1 MAINTDKDSLIQLAI
16 GPLVALAIF
25 SLSFTKALERAEL
38 LSYDWRLN
46 VRNNLFGPPPMDPRL
61 GTVDIDDKSI
71 EAEGRYQDWTRDKYK
86 DVVSILS
93 RFGASALAFDV
104 YFTEPSARVIS
115 ENQVTNWSAVDSTSL
130 SNLFRQK
137 DHDRNFQRSIARA
150 HNVYLAQF
158 TVMAVGEEE
167 ELPRTADKDAALSW
181 VRDNAPRLA
190 VDPETSTL
198 SRIIDFTPPF
208 HTLRDAARGFA
219 FAQSIADVDGARR
232 RYPLVYQYEDVPF
245 PSLALLVV
253 CDYLGVPMA
262 NVVITPGLSVHI
274 PGALVDDD
282 GTRHDIDIPIDEGG
296 NMIVNWAGRY
306 YKTFVHLPHI
316 GLRWAAKQLL
326 LDRIK
331 ELVSSGTRSPGP
343 IKNQLISEGFEDPDE
358 NHFAVVDFGQAYG
371 TERAIRGGATDAVE
385 FWRSRGLQN
394 PGEDQVG
401 MFNLIAVNNKV
412 AQLLESD
419 SAISSQ
425 SLRRALA
432 AADSE
437 QVAESEA
444 YVRGLLV
451 DGRVP
456 ASARPLY
463 YYPLSAY
470 KGRVLT
476 KSDIEGKILV
486 YGLTATGTED
496 LNVTPFQ
503 GDYPMVGIYPNVMN
517 TILLSQFIQ
526 RIPPWIDALLT
537 FAFGVLL
544 SLVIPRLRVL
554 LGAAFVFA
562 VIVFYALIAFLALS
576 HAGWWLDAVGP
587 LTTLVV
593 GYLAITIYGYVI
605 KEREKEFVQGAFGHY
620 LSPAVVDE
628 IMNNP
633 DMINQLGGEE
643 RVMTSFFSDVASFS
657 TISECLT
664 PSELVSF
671 INEYLSEMCAIVEH
685 YGGTIDKF
693 EGDAILSFFGAPAI
707 LEDHAM
713 RGCLSC
719 IDQQRK
725 LVELREQWSTDRS
738 LPPALYTLW
747 DNWSAQGRVFAH
759 VRMGLTAGPMV
770 VGNMGSSSRTDYTM
784 MGDTVNLAARF
795 ESGQKIYGTGIMV
808 NGAIYEAV
816 EDAVE
821 ARKLDLIQV
830 VGKEEPVAAYEILER
845 KGELSAEQ
853 FDVLGLYNQG
863 LSTYQRFE
871 FEEAKK
877 LFDQALK
884 IDPTD
889 GPSALYVDR
898 CEDFVANPPDDLI
911 FRADSK

>member
-1 MAINTDKDSLIQLAI
+1 MTTNTDKDSLIQLAI

-61 GTVDIDDKSI
+61 GTIDIDDKSI

-93 RFGASALAFDV
+93 RFGAAALAFDV

-115 ENQVTNWSAVDSTSL
+115 EGQVAWTAVDSASL
-130 SNLFRQK
+130 RDTFLHADY
-137 DHDRNFQRSIARA
+137 DHSFQRAIARA
-150 HNVYLAQF
+150 KNVYLAQF
-158 TVMAVGEEE
+158 TVMGNEDV
-167 ELPRTADKDAALSW
+167 LPRSADKDAALAW
-181 VRDNAPRLA
+181 LKENAPSLA
-190 VDPETSTL
+190 DPGNSGL
-198 SRIIDFTPPF
+198 SRIIDFTAPY
-208 HTLRDAARGFA
+208 HALRNAARGFA

-232 RYPLVYQYEDVPF
+232 RYPLVYQYEDIPF

-253 CDYLGVPMA
+253 CDYLGVAMA
-262 NVVITPGLSVHI
+262 DVVITPGVSVHI
-274 PGALVDDD
+274 PNTSVLG
-282 GTRHDIDIPIDEGG
+282 RPPQDIDIPIDRSGT
-296 NMIVNWAGRY
+296 MIVNWTG
-306 YKTFVHLPHI
+306 KWDETFIHFPHI
-316 GLRWAAKQLL
+316 GLTWAAEQLL
-326 LDRIK
+326 LNRIK
-331 ELVSSGTRSPGP
+331 ELFSIDRSYVRY
-343 IKNQLISEGFEDPDE
+343 KDRLNEVLTSEGHEDEDQIDGARATFIRSYGIE
-358 NHFAVVDFGQAYG
+358 SAINRGAV
-371 TERAIRGGATDAVE
+371 DAVE
-385 FWRSRGLQN
+385 FFRSQKLQN
-394 PGEDQVG
+394 PGEAQID
-401 MFNLIAVNNKV
+401 MFEQIALNNRV

-419 SAISSQ
+419 GNMSSQ
-425 SLRRALA
+425 ALQSALA
-432 AADSE
+432 AVDSG
-437 QVAESEA
+437 QVTESEF
-444 YVRGLLV
+444 YVRTLLIE
-451 DGRVP
+451 GRVP
-456 ASARPLY
+456 AAARPLY
-463 YYPLSAY
+463 YYPFSVFQ
-470 KGRVLT
+470 GHVLT
-476 KSDIEGKILV
+476 KADVEGKILF

-517 TILLSQFIQ
+517 TILLEQFIR
-526 RIPPWIDALLT
+526 RIPPWMDALLT
-537 FAFGVLL
+537 FAFGIVL

-554 LGAAFVFA
+554 MGAGFVL
-562 VIVFYALIAFLALS
+562 VVVVLYATIAFLALS

-664 PSELVSF
+664 PSELVHF
-671 INEYLSEMCAIVEH
+671 INDYLSEMCGIIEH

-693 EGDAILSFFGAPAI
+693 EGDAILAFFGAPAI
-707 LEDHAM
+707 LADHAM
-713 RGCLSC
+713 RGTLSC

-725 LVELREQWSTDRS
+725 LLELREQWATDRS
-738 LPPALYTLW
+738 LPPALYGLW
-747 DNWSAQGRVFAH
+747 DNWTAQGRIFAH
-759 VRMGLTAGPMV
+759 VRMGMTAGPMV
-770 VGNMGSSSRTDYTM
+770 VGNMGSRTRTDYTM

-830 VGKEEPVAAYEILER
+830 VGKEEPVVAYEILER
-845 KGELSAEQ
+845 KGALSAEQ
-853 FDVLGLYNQG
+853 YEVLGLYNEG
-863 LSTYQRFE
+863 LGAYERFE
-871 FEEAKK
+871 FAKAK
-877 LFDQALK
+877 EQFDRALK

-889 GPSALYVDR
+889 GPSALYADR
-898 CEDFVANPPDDLI
+898 CEDFAANPPDDLI

>member
-1 MAINTDKDSLIQLAI
+1 MVINTDKDSLIQLAI
-16 GPLVALAIF
+16 GPLVALLVFA
-25 SLSFTKALERAEL
+25 LSFSKALERAEL

-46 VRNNLFGPPPMDPRL
+46 VRNNLFGPPPMDSRL
-61 GTVDIDDKSI
+61 GTIDIDDKSI
-71 EAEGRYQDWTRDKYK
+71 ESEGRYQDWTRDKYK

-115 ENQVTNWSAVDSTSL
+115 ENQITSWSTIDSTSL
-130 SNLFRQK
+130 SNLFRRE
-137 DHDRNFQRSIARA
+137 DHDRSFQRSIARA
-150 HNVYLAQF
+150 ENVYLAQF
-158 TVMAVGEEE
+158 TVMGDEDV
-167 ELPRTADKDAALSW
+167 LPRTKDKDAALSW
-181 VRDNAPRLA
+181 LRDNAPLL
-190 VDPETSTL
+190 VDPGSSSL
-198 SRIIDFTPPF
+198 SPIIDFTPPL

-253 CDYLGVPMA
+253 CDYLNVPMA

-274 PGALVDDD
+274 PNASAAGEPP
-282 GTRHDIDIPIDEGG
+282 HDIDIPIDDRGT
-296 NMIVNWAGRY
+296 MIVNWSGVWDE
-306 YKTFVHLPHI
+306 TFVHFPHI

-331 ELVSSGTRSPGP
+331 ELFSIDPDYMRKPALMMDLLT
-343 IKNQLISEGFEDPDE
+343 SEGHEDPDE
-358 NHFAVVDFGQAYG
+358 NANVRNTFIRSYG
-371 TERAIRGGATDAVE
+371 IERAVRRGASDAVE
-385 FWRSRGLQN
+385 FWRTRGLET
-394 PGEDQVG
+394 PGEAQTS
-401 MFNLIAVNNKV
+401 MFEQIALNNNV
-412 AQLLESD
+412 AQLLEADGDMSFHELQN
-419 SAISSQ
+419 ATGT
-425 SLRRALA
+425 
-432 AADSE
+432 ADSG

-463 YYPLSAY
+463 YYPFSVFQ
-470 KGRVLT
+470 GRVLT
-476 KSDIEGKILV
+476 KADVEGKILF

-562 VIVFYALIAFLALS
+562 VVVLYALIAFLALS

-587 LTTLVV
+587 LMTLVI

-671 INEYLSEMCAIVEH
+671 INEYLSEMCAILEH

-770 VGNMGSSSRTDYTM
+770 VGNMGSSTRTDYTM

-889 GPSALYVDR
+889 GPSALYADR
-898 CEDFVANPPDDLI
+898 CENFVANPPDDLI

>member
-1 MAINTDKDSLIQLAI
+1 M
-16 GPLVALAIF
+16 
-25 SLSFTKALERAEL
+25 
-38 LSYDWRLN
+38 
-46 VRNNLFGPPPMDPRL
+46 
-61 GTVDIDDKSI
+61 
-71 EAEGRYQDWTRDKYK
+71 
-86 DVVSILS
+86 
-93 RFGASALAFDV
+93 
-104 YFTEPSARVIS
+104 
-115 ENQVTNWSAVDSTSL
+115 
-130 SNLFRQK
+130 
-137 DHDRNFQRSIARA
+137 
-150 HNVYLAQF
+150 
-158 TVMAVGEEE
+158 
-167 ELPRTADKDAALSW
+167 LPRTPDKEAALSW
-181 VRDNAPRLA
+181 LRDNAPQIA
-190 VDPETSTL
+190 DPESSTL

-208 HTLRDAARGFA
+208 HTLRDAGRGFA

-253 CDYLGVPMA
+253 CDYLDVPMT

-274 PGALVDDD
+274 PDAFISD
-282 GTRHDIDIPIDEGG
+282 GVRRDIDIPIDDSGT
-296 NMIVNWAGRY
+296 MIVNWTGLWDE
-306 YKTFVHLPHI
+306 TFVHFPHI

-331 ELVSSGTRSPGP
+331 ELFGSGTRNPGQ
-343 IKNQLISEGFEDPDE
+343 IKSQLRSEGHEDPDE
-358 NHFAVVDFGQAYG
+358 NGNALSNFGRSYG
-371 TERAIRGGATDAVE
+371 IERAIRGGASDAVE

-394 PGEDQVG
+394 PGDAQIS
-401 MFNLIAVNNKV
+401 MFEQIAVNNKV
-412 AQLLESD
+412 AQLLETDATMASQNLR
-419 SAISSQ
+419 SAV
-425 SLRRALA
+425 
-432 AADSE
+432 AADSA

-444 YVRGLLV
+444 YVRGLLI

-463 YYPLSAY
+463 YYPFSVFE
-470 KGRVLT
+470 GSVLT
-476 KSDIEGKILV
+476 KADIEGKILF

-517 TILLSQFIQ
+517 TILLKQFIQ

-554 LGAAFVFA
+554 MGAGFVLGV
-562 VIVFYALIAFLALS
+562 VLLYATIAFLALS

-587 LTTLVV
+587 LATLVV

-664 PSELVSF
+664 PSELVHF
-671 INEYLSEMCAIVEH
+671 INDYLSEMCMIIEH

-693 EGDAILSFFGAPAI
+693 EGDAILAFFGAPAVF
-707 LEDHAM
+707 EDHAM

-725 LVELREQWSTDRS
+725 LLELRARWDADRS
-738 LPPALYTLW
+738 LPAALYDLRDRW
-747 DNWSAQGRVFAH
+747 AAQGRIFAH
-759 VRMGLTAGPMV
+759 VRMGMTAGPMV
-770 VGNMGSSSRTDYTM
+770 VGNMGSRTRTDYTM

-808 NGAIYEAV
+808 NAIYEAV

-821 ARKLDLIQV
+821 SRKLDLIQV

-845 KGELSAEQ
+845 KGELDSTKSE
-853 FDVLGLYNQG
+853 VLELYNAG
-863 LSTYQRFE
+863 LATYERFE
-871 FEEAKK
+871 FTEAKK
-877 LFDQALK
+877 LFDRAVQ

-889 GPSALYVDR
+889 GPSALYADR
-898 CEDFVANPPDDLI
+898 CEDFAINRPDDLI
-911 FRADSK
+911 FRAESK